1 MSKGTK
7 KVLSQVGMTTFYIY
21 ILQVK
26 FLMYIE
32 VAKVDVYKIQF
43 FIIRGWGNVDIMIN
57 ITSTPLI
64 VSVLNTYF
72 HHRNSIFVKK
82 NSLG

>member
-7 KVLSQVGMTTFYIY
+7 KVLFQVGMTTFYIY

-26 FLMYIE
+26 FLMYTE

-43 FIIRGWGNVDIMIN
+43 FSIRG
-57 ITSTPLI
+57 
-64 VSVLNTYF
+64 
-72 HHRNSIFVKK
+72 
-82 NSLG
+82 

>member
-43 FIIRGWGNVDIMIN
+43 FIIRG
-57 ITSTPLI
+57 
-64 VSVLNTYF
+64 
-72 HHRNSIFVKK
+72 
-82 NSLG
+82 